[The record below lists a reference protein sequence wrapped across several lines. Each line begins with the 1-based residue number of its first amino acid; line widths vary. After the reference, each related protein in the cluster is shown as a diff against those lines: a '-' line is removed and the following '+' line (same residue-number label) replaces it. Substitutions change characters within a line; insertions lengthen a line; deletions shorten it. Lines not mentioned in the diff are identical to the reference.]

1 MTRTKSFLIA
11 SLIASVTFCSVPPV
25 FATQQPVS
33 VNETSKTI
41 SISIDDKK
49 IQFDVQPFIKQD
61 SFGQEHVMVPLKSFV
76 EALGGRV
83 ETWKRENASGFTV
96 TKDDVKISIMEGQQY
111 QFLNDYMVLSGT
123 EPVYNN
129 SQLFVPLKFISI
141 ALGAEIQSNTDNQ
154 ITLKPNG
161 KVKEA
166 IKDTKG
172 YILSVSTLKNYH
184 TQNEATLLK
193 VMGDDLQYYSLLV
206 LDKDFKTDK
215 VEGKRI
221 VFSGDPDSIL
231 ARYTLLNDSKGDV
244 IRTIGTKTIKEI
256 NENEDPDIS
265 SLHLN
270 GVFTGYLGMQSGSY
284 VYSFKTAEGK
294 KYTVVWASGA
304 TKVLPQFS
312 PYNYLEVVGYSGVVS
327 GYKTKSSN
335 VVILREIKELGE
347 WHQINGNFTFGT
359 LKQRINNKDGL
370 QVYKGALNDTDDSLI
385 EFFFKNGHMI
395 NGYTTEDLT
404 GKSIIWSGVS
414 SEEGKVNVESW
425 LLAATQMNDY
435 GTVISIKEQD
445 NNRVVYTLKP
455 KYSSFT
461 EITFDRTILGN
472 KYPETSLIGKE
483 VIVSG
488 DVNVNQN

>member
-166 IKDTKG
+166 IKDT
-172 YILSVSTLKNYH
+172 V
-184 TQNEATLLK
+184 
-193 VMGDDLQYYSLLV
+193 
-206 LDKDFKTDK
+206 
-215 VEGKRI
+215 
-221 VFSGDPDSIL
+221 
-231 ARYTLLNDSKGDV
+231 
-244 IRTIGTKTIKEI
+244 
-256 NENEDPDIS
+256 
-265 SLHLN
+265 
-270 GVFTGYLGMQSGSY
+270 
-284 VYSFKTAEGK
+284 
-294 KYTVVWASGA
+294 
-304 TKVLPQFS
+304 
-312 PYNYLEVVGYSGVVS
+312 
-327 GYKTKSSN
+327 
-335 VVILREIKELGE
+335 
-347 WHQINGNFTFGT
+347 
-359 LKQRINNKDGL
+359 
-370 QVYKGALNDTDDSLI
+370 
-385 EFFFKNGHMI
+385 
-395 NGYTTEDLT
+395 
-404 GKSIIWSGVS
+404 
-414 SEEGKVNVESW
+414 
-425 LLAATQMNDY
+425 AAQT
-435 GTVISIKEQD
+435 
-445 NNRVVYTLKP
+445 
-455 KYSSFT
+455 
-461 EITFDRTILGN
+461 
-472 KYPETSLIGKE
+472 
-483 VIVSG
+483 
-488 DVNVNQN
+488 